1 MNTRIFTLAIWGQ
14 NSFITFDLSFRP
26 SFKNSIN
33 FNTRIYVTWIIL
45 LILSIDINL
54 CNNCIILTTI
64 LTSFMPIERI
74 PLNRSNKIFIVSF
87 SINGKRKK
95 ISLNTSNDGKNTIVY
110 ENVEERYILI
120 RISEFTRII
129 WLNILYNFIETHVF
143 RIILFN

>member
-1 MNTRIFTLAIWGQ
+1 M
-14 NSFITFDLSFRP
+14 
-26 SFKNSIN
+26 
-33 FNTRIYVTWIIL
+33 
-45 LILSIDINL
+45 

-129 WLNILYNFIETHVF
+129 
-143 RIILFN
+143 

>member
-45 LILSIDINL
+45 LILSIDM

-95 ISLNTSNDGKNTIVY
+95 ISLNTSNDRKNTIVY